1 MKLSTFKYNSYKNAL
16 LDNFFSATDR
26 HRLIGI
32 LVPGTT
38 LYSKDSN
45 TRAPSTMKALRVHK
59 DGDTTTIIIE
69 DLPMPKPSTGQ
80 LLVKIRAS
88 AVQPSDVLNSKGVF
102 VNTTFPRT
110 LGRDFAGTVVEG
122 PPNLIGRDVFGTSG
136 PTFSFVEDGAQ
147 ADYALLSVD
156 AIALKPKQL
165 SFEQAALLGTPFAT
179 ANLTLKRAN
188 AVPGETVLVLGA
200 TGAVGSW
207 VMKLAQAHGCKTI
220 SVGRHGTDID
230 STVDP
235 TLSTAK
241 DLTGG
246 KGPNIAIDTVG
257 DLSLTRAAIESLAPL
272 GRLCTI
278 TAPRS
283 GNKELAVDI
292 TSLYRR
298 QISLIGCNSLA
309 YSQAEMAR
317 MLTRDLVPLIE
328 SGKLQAPELGNTV
341 RLPLDEAL
349 GAYSGNVKKAVI
361 VFDG

>member
-1 MKLSTFKYNSYKNAL
+1 
-16 LDNFFSATDR
+16 
-26 HRLIGI
+26 
-32 LVPGTT
+32 
-38 LYSKDSN
+38 
-45 TRAPSTMKALRVHK
+45 MKAIRVHK
-59 DGDTTTIIIE
+59 NGDTTTLTIE
-69 DLPMPKPSTGQ
+69 DLPPPKPSTGQ
-80 LLVKIRAS
+80 VLVKIRAS

-122 PPNLIGRDVFGTSG
+122 PSDLVGRDVFGTSG
-136 PTFSFVEDGAQ
+136 STFSFIEDGAQ
-147 ADYALLSVD
+147 AEYALLSID
-156 AIALKPKQL
+156 AIAVKPQQL
-165 SFEQAALLGTPFAT
+165 SFEQAALLGTPFTT

-207 VMKLAQAHGCKTI
+207 IMQLAQAYGCKTI
-220 SVGRHGTDID
+220 GVGRHGTDID

-235 TLSTAK
+235 SLSTAK
-241 DLTGG
+241 HLTDG

-257 DLSLTRAAIESLAPL
+257 DLNLTRAAIEVLAPL

-283 GNKELAVDI
+283 GDKELAVDV

-309 YSQAEMAR
+309 YSQADMTR
-317 MLTRDLVPLIE
+317 MLTQDLVPLVK
-328 SGKLQAPELGNTV
+328 SGKLRAPELGNTA

-361 VFDG
+361 VFDE

>member
-1 MKLSTFKYNSYKNAL
+1 MKS
-16 LDNFFSATDR
+16 
-26 HRLIGI
+26 
-32 LVPGTT
+32 
-38 LYSKDSN
+38 
-45 TRAPSTMKALRVHK
+45 LRVHK
-59 DGDTTTIIIE
+59 NGDATTISVE
-69 DLPMPKPSTGQ
+69 DLPQPKPSSGQ
-80 LLVKIRAS
+80 VLVKIRAS

-102 VNTTFPRT
+102 ANTTFPRT
-110 LGRDFAGTVVEG
+110 LGRDFSGTIVEG
-122 PPNLIGRDVFGTSG
+122 PSDLTGKDVFGTSG
-136 PTFSFVEDGAQ
+136 PTFSFTEDGAQ
-147 ADYALLSVD
+147 AEYALLSVD
-156 AIALKPKQL
+156 AIALKPTQL
-165 SFEQAALLGTPFAT
+165 SFEQAALLGTPFTT

-207 VMKLAQAHGCKTI
+207 VMKLAHAYGCKTI
-220 SVGRHGTDID
+220 GVGRHRADID
-230 STVDP
+230 STADP
-235 TLSTAK
+235 KLSTAK

-246 KGPNIAIDTVG
+246 KGPDIAIDTVG
-257 DLSLTRAAIESLAPL
+257 DLNLTRAAVEVLAPL

-283 GNKELAVDI
+283 GSTELAVDI

-309 YSQAEMAR
+309 YSQADMAR
-317 MLTRDLVPLIE
+317 MLTQDLVPLVE

-361 VFDG
+361 VFDE